1 MTFDMNRTWEEALAL
16 MRANFQLLAVIAG
29 VFLLLPTVVFYLG
42 FPEIIVPPAAGEQ
55 LSNDETIALAAKLF
69 PAVILMILV
78 QMVGYLAMIT
88 LIGGARPTVGEAIAS
103 AVRALPTLLATFVT
117 LVAIGVLGGFL
128 LSILMVL
135 VIAGLAL
142 VLGEGALLGLSL
154 LLYFVLLG
162 VMFYL
167 YARIS
172 PLLPVIAIERA
183 RGFVQPLRRAWTLT
197 KGAGRR
203 LFAFFALLFVAY
215 IVISMVAAI
224 GLQALGLLTPEAL
237 SGGGVL
243 TFALVSSVIAAL
255 LAMLMSGVLVS
266 IHRQLAGTAAA
277 ADDEYDA

>member
-224 GLQALGLLTPEAL
+224 GLQALCLLTPEAL